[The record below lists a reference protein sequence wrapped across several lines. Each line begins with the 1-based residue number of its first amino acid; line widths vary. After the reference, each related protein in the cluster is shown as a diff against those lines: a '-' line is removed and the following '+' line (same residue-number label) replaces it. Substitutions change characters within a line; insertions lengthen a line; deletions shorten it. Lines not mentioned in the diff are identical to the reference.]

1 MCSLESLKIDLKGLN
16 ESEIAL
22 EYDLDDAY
30 FRAINAP
37 EVSKGLVHVSL
48 TIRRLSG
55 FFELLFHTE
64 GTVVIPCD
72 RCLDEMSQPIA
83 ADNRLAVKLGAE
95 YSDGD
100 DLLTIDENEGILDVS
115 WFIYEFIV
123 LAIPIKHVHEP
134 GLCNAAMIEAL
145 EEHSAARSSDEEEV
159 QDVDPRWQ
167 ALLKLKDESLEQ

>member
-1 MCSLESLKIDLKGLN
+1 M
-16 ESEIAL
+16 
-22 EYDLDDAY
+22 
-30 FRAINAP
+30 
-37 EVSKGLVHVSL
+37 
-48 TIRRLSG
+48 
-55 FFELLFHTE
+55 
-64 GTVVIPCD
+64 PCD

-100 DLLTIDENEGILDVS
+100 DLVTIDENEGILDVS